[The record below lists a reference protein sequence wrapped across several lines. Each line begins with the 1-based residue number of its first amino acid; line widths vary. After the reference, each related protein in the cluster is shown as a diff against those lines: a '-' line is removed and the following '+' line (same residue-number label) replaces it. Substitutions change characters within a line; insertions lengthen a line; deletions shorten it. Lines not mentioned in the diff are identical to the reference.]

1 MENTMDKTDLLYDHY
16 KETYSIL
23 KENIIQ
29 RNHFFLMVFFV
40 MALQFLFAASPK
52 SISSLIV
59 NIIQKRYE
67 INIDSQISVIQS
79 FLWFVLL
86 YVTMRYYQLSVYIE
100 KTYHYISIIES
111 DITDLVQIRF
121 DRESGNYLLNYPKM
135 NDFIDILYKWIFPI
149 IYCMVIFYKIVME
162 YKTSALRLQ
171 LILNTVLFIS
181 CFALTILY
189 LCFLHEKR
197 RN

>member
-1 MENTMDKTDLLYDHY
+1 MDKTDLLYDHY

>member
-1 MENTMDKTDLLYDHY
+1 MENTMDKTNLLYDHY